1 MKTQSMSAIRILFCL
16 TVPAVALSGTAT
28 AESALQSTA
37 LTHQCT
43 RQHEQAR
50 IDIIAEN
57 ADGELPCQVV
67 LTPSSGESRT
77 LWRVKFEHGFCA
89 READATRRSLEG
101 EGWRCETNVLAPWAK
116 AKAHQVSPSDPQ
128 NQLTEIADAKTSQ
141 RKILDNAD
149 SRGLET
155 LLSETGSRQTVS
167 LSLEEAVSL
176 ALRNNRDIQGGYLN
190 RIRDVL
196 NLEQAEDQF
205 QPDLTIEA
213 SPNWQNAAGTSG
225 EIVTSLSTSLPT
237 GGEISMSWANALND
251 ETGTAT
257 LSGEMT
263 QPLLR
268 GGGPDAN
275 LSDLRQA
282 RLNFDASKLNL
293 LQGVSDTVTQV
304 ISAHRALNLAQIE
317 IELAKRALERAEEQ
331 KIVSEKLF
339 QAGRIP
345 YVDLV
350 QNDADISRR
359 KVDVSITQLALEN
372 AHRDL
377 LQLLDIETPATLLAE
392 ESTTDREINLDTK
405 TALAIAFNNRS
416 DFLGAQLGHQATKLG
431 LDVAKSEQRWGL
443 DAVVGADY
451 QNSLYD
457 TGNSFGR
464 ESGDVDYRAGL
475 RLSIPFGDVGRRQAV
490 QLANL
495 DIRES
500 DLSLI
505 ELTKSIE
512 TEIANLIANIDTL
525 KRQIVLAERAEAL
538 AGDQLASER
547 AKFSRGFSSTLDVI
561 RLEDELIDAQL
572 TTFRSE
578 VDYSEALAQFDQALG
593 TTLKSWAIEVRQ
605 E

>member
-1 MKTQSMSAIRILFCL
+1 MKTRPMTAIGILNWL
-16 TVPAVALSGTAT
+16 ILPAVTFSGTALGD
-28 AESALQSTA
+28 SALHSTA

-43 RQHEQAR
+43 RQNEQAR
-50 IDIIAEN
+50 IDIIAESVK
-57 ADGELPCQVV
+57 GELPCQVIF
-67 LTPSSGESRT
+67 TPSSGEIRR

-89 READATRRSLEG
+89 READAKRQSLEG
-101 EGWRCETNVLAPWAK
+101 EGWRCDTEVIAPWAN
-116 AKAHQVSPSDPQ
+116 AEAHRAPSGDRRNRSP
-128 NQLTEIADAKTSQ
+128 EIADTEEAQ
-141 RKILDNAD
+141 RKVIDDAG
-149 SRGLET
+149 SRDLEM
-155 LLSETGSRQTVS
+155 LLSKTGLDQTVS

-176 ALRNNRDIQGGYLN
+176 ALRNNRDIRGGYLN

-196 NLEQAEDQF
+196 NLRQAEDQF

-225 EIVTSLSTSLPT
+225 EILSSLSTSLPT
-237 GGEISMSWANALND
+237 GGEISMSWANALSD
-251 ETGTAT
+251 QTGTAT
-257 LSGEMT
+257 LSGEVT

-268 GGGPDAN
+268 GGGLDAN
-275 LSDLRQA
+275 LADLRQA
-282 RLNFDASKLNL
+282 RLNFDAGKLNL
-293 LQGVSDTVTQV
+293 LQAVSDTVTQV

-317 IELAKRALERAEEQ
+317 IDVAKRALERAEEQ
-331 KIVSEKLF
+331 KAVSEKLF

-345 YVDLV
+345 RLDLV

-359 KVDVSITQLALEN
+359 KVDVSIAQLALEN

-377 LQLLDIETPATLLAE
+377 LQLLDIETPATLLAD
-392 ESTTDREINLDTK
+392 ESTTDREIGLDTK
-405 TALAIAFNNRS
+405 TALAIAFNNRP

-431 LDVAKSEQRWGL
+431 LEVAKSEERWGL

-451 QNSLYD
+451 QDRLYD
-457 TGNSFGR
+457 TGSGFGKDD
-464 ESGDVDYRAGL
+464 SDVDYRAGL

-525 KRQIVLAERAEAL
+525 KGQIVLAQRAETL
-538 AGDQLASER
+538 ARDQLASER

-578 VDYSEALAQFDQALG
+578 VAYSETLAQLDQALG
-593 TTLKSWAIEVRQ
+593 TTLRSWAIEIRQ